1 MKDSVILL
9 NTSRGKLINPASLLR
24 ALRSEKVYAA
34 GLDGASPEPIAPD
47 DPLLTEPNCFITP
60 HIAWAYPVS
69 SDTYDQVLC
78 MGSVK
83 TGPVDKSANNPHFD
97 IVESKERDKN
107 EGMHRRTD
115 SDGGNGFK
123 RINP

>member
-1 MKDSVILL
+1 MKDGVILL

-60 HIAWAYPVS
+60 HIAWAARESRDRLLELAADNLEAFPAGKPIHVVS
-69 SDTYDQVLC
+69 
-78 MGSVK
+78 
-83 TGPVDKSANNPHFD
+83 
-97 IVESKERDKN
+97 
-107 EGMHRRTD
+107 
-115 SDGGNGFK
+115 
-123 RINP
+123 